1 MRRNFTTITELQDEL
16 ADSMDL
22 DPEAVRNALRANR
35 DLWGRYEDITGEQ
48 YAAISRAVYEQVTGE
63 DYPADWA
70 QADAA
75 IADEE
80 SEATP

>member
-35 DLWGRYEDITGEQ
+35 DLWGRYEEITPAQ

-63 DYPADWA
+63 DYPAEWA

-75 IADEE
+75 VTDEE